1 MLSEMYIG
9 SKWFYLG
16 PIQPPFFIHYL
27 IKYRHIFLFIFD
39 GNIAFKPELKRLN
52 DLGWTKLSPSGKVE
66 NKEEVEYLRP
76 FAKLTDKG

>member
-1 MLSEMYIG
+1 MVLFRANSTSFLYPLSHKISPYI
-9 SKWFYLG
+9 SL
-16 PIQPPFFIHYL
+16 L
-27 IKYRHIFLFIFD
+27 SFD

-66 NKEEVEYLRP
+66 NKEEEEYLRP